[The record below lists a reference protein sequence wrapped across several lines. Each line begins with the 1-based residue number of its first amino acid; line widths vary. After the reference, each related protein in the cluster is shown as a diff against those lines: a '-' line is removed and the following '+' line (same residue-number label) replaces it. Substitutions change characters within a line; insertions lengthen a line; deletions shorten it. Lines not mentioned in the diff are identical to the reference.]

1 MANTDFHT
9 ARAVHHMTALSVGD
23 PVVVDLDAWLG
34 LERLNAPVTYHH
46 WGISTDQYTGAQ
58 TEMVTLS
65 STDGFHDWATSGA
78 MDDVHIR
85 LAVSAERS
93 MATRMALAD
102 GLGRGVTTAPV
113 KAAWKASYRRT
124 A

>member
-1 MANTDFHT
+1 
-9 ARAVHHMTALSVGD
+9 MTALSVGD